1 MLRHL
6 LSLGGAILL
15 ASCSSLPVPGNAT
28 AIAPDDDAR
37 MIMKQSAASQ
47 GDGWKNYREVEV
59 EFDGEWTTIANRIQ
73 PVLTDPG
80 FRKSS
85 VETYRPATGNVRQ
98 VHTGPQGTK
107 TVVRQRPDVRVSFNG
122 AASDD
127 AEVLDA
133 AALVV
138 DAYTAF
144 LFGPSWLVQVG
155 TDFKMIGE
163 RVLDGETCLLIEGRL
178 SPGFGNSPEDH
189 FIVWIGRDSLWMKRI
204 QISLNGLDSTRGA
217 DVDVI
222 FSDFQKAPDGSV
234 WPRHFLEYIQRPIR
248 AKAHEWRMT
257 SIKLNP

>member
-6 LSLGGAILL
+6 LPIGFAVLL
-15 ASCSSLPVPGNAT
+15 ASCSSLPVPGNAA
-28 AIAPDDDAR
+28 AIAPSEDAR
-37 MIMKQSAASQ
+37 EIMKQSAASQ
-47 GDGWKNYREVEV
+47 GDAWKRYREVEV
-59 EFDGEWTTIANRIQ
+59 AFDGEWSTIAKRIQ
-73 PVLTDPG
+73 PVLTDPD

-85 VETYRPATGNVRQ
+85 VETYRPATGKVRQ
-98 VHTGPQGTK
+98 VHSGPQGTK
-107 TVVRQRPDVRVSFNG
+107 TVVRQRPDVRVSFNDT
-122 AASDD
+122 ASDD

-138 DAYTAF
+138 DAYCAF
-144 LFGPSWLVQVG
+144 LFGPSWLSQVG
-155 TDFKMIGE
+155 TDFKLIGE
-163 RVLDGETCLLIEGRL
+163 RELGGETCHLIEGRL

-217 DVDVI
+217 DVDVT

-234 WPRHFLEYIQRPIR
+234 WPRHFLEFIQRPIR

-257 SIKLNP
+257 AIKLKP